1 MKSLHSS
8 LHLDKLRWLFWLR
21 WKTFIRNYTRGSGRA
36 GRIIGVIFL
45 VLFGLPFMGGLAVA
59 TYFGYRLL
67 PAPANAELLF
77 IVLTGIYL
85 LWIVLPLLEF
95 TVNEGLDISKLALFP
110 LTRAELMLSLIFT
123 SLLDVPTIGLLIV
136 LGAVVAGWAVSLP
149 LALMAFLT
157 MVVFYAQVV
166 GISQLVLA
174 LLARVLQSRRF
185 RDLSIILIGIFSS
198 SCYLFQQFVLRGL
211 GIVHIYDNL
220 MAGTISPYLQ
230 WFPPGMAA
238 RAIQRAAQGDWGTS
252 SLWFGGL
259 LVTTVL
265 VLYIWQL
272 VVERGLTASESGS
285 SSSVR
290 RRKTERT
297 SVLPVG
303 ASTSASGGLV
313 ERIMASQFFSIAVK
327 DIKYYRRDPQLL
339 RLVFQSFISMF
350 ILIAITLFN
359 TSGSGR
365 IVVGS
370 WAVMV
375 APLYALF
382 ALTSFSYNVLGMERQ
397 SLTSL
402 FLFPVNPKQ
411 VLWGKNIVT
420 FILGLIEV
428 LLLVLVSAYVGNG
441 WHLVLPALAIGIAG
455 IGVILGCGNF
465 SSIFFPQRMPQ
476 GRRGFQTNNSASSE
490 GGCLRAVMSLAVL
503 VVMAILL
510 LPVAAGLV
518 LPVFYHVEWIWALTV
533 PASLL
538 YSAAFYILVTNAVA
552 PRMLTHTPEIL
563 AVVTRE

>member
-1 MKSLHSS
+1 MIVHS
-8 LHLDKLRWLFWLR
+8 DKLRWLFWLR
-21 WKTFIRNYTRGSGRA
+21 WKSFIRNYTRSSGRVS
-36 GRIIGVIFL
+36 RIIGVVFL
-45 VLFGLPFMGGLAVA
+45 VLFGLPFMGGIAVA

-67 PAPANAELLF
+67 PPPANAEILF
-77 IVLTGIYL
+77 IVLTGVYL

-157 MVVFYAQVV
+157 MIVFYAQVV

-185 RDLSIILIGIFSS
+185 RDLSVILIGIFSS

-211 GIVHIYDNL
+211 GIEHIYDNL
-220 MAGTISPYLQ
+220 KAGTISPYLQ

-238 RAIQRAAQGDWGTS
+238 RAIQRASQGDWGTS
-252 SLWFGGL
+252 FLWFGGL
-259 LVTTVL
+259 LLTTVL
-265 VLYIWQL
+265 VLYLWQL

-285 SSSVR
+285 SSVR

-297 SVLPVG
+297 SVVPV
-303 ASTSASGGLV
+303 ATSASGGFV

-339 RLVFQSFISMF
+339 RLVFQSFISM
-350 ILIAITLFN
+350 IVLIAITLFN

-365 IVVGS
+365 LVVGS
-370 WAVMV
+370 WAVLV

-382 ALTSFSYNVLGMERQ
+382 AITTFSYNILGMERQ

-411 VLWGKNIVT
+411 MLWGKNIVT
-420 FILGLIEV
+420 FMIGLIEV

-441 WHLVLPALAIGIAG
+441 WNLVVPALAIGIAG

-476 GRRGFQTNNSASSE
+476 GRRGFQTNNSVSSE
-490 GGCLRAVMSLAVL
+490 GGCLRSIMSLAVL
-503 VVMAILL
+503 AVMAVLL
-510 LPVAAGLV
+510 LPVAAGLI
-518 LPVFYHVEWIWALTV
+518 LPVFYHVEWIWAFTV

-538 YSAAFYILVTNAVA
+538 YSAIFYMLVTNAVA
-552 PRMLTHTPEIL
+552 PRMLTRTPEIL

>member
-1 MKSLHSS
+1 MVVHS
-8 LHLDKLRWLFWLR
+8 DKLRWLFWLR
-21 WKTFIRNYTRGSGRA
+21 WKTFIRNYTRSSGRI
-36 GRIIGVIFL
+36 GRIIGVVFL
-45 VLFGLPFMGGLAVA
+45 VLFGLPIMGGIAVA

-67 PAPANAELLF
+67 PSPANAEILF
-77 IVLTGIYL
+77 IVLTGVYL

-123 SLLDVPTIGLLIV
+123 SLLDVPTVGLLIV

-149 LALMAFLT
+149 LALMTFLT
-157 MVVFYAQVV
+157 MVVFYAQVI

-198 SCYLFQQFVLRGL
+198 SYYLFQQFVLRGL
-211 GIVHIYDNL
+211 GIMHIYDNL
-220 MAGTISPYLQ
+220 KAGAISPYLQ
-230 WFPPGMAA
+230 WFPPGIAA
-238 RAIQRAAQGDWGTS
+238 RTIQRAAQGDWS
-252 SLWFGGL
+252 MSFVWLGGL

-265 VLYIWQL
+265 VLYLWQL

-285 SSSVR
+285 SSVR
-290 RRKTERT
+290 RRKTERAT
-297 SVLPVG
+297 MMPVS
-303 ASTSASGGLV
+303 AATSASTILI
-313 ERIMASQFFSIAVK
+313 ERIVASQFFAIAVK

-339 RLVFQSFISMF
+339 RLIFQSFISMF
-350 ILIAITLFN
+350 VLIAVTLFN
-359 TSGSGR
+359 TSDSGR
-365 IVVGS
+365 LVVGS

-420 FILGLIEV
+420 FVLGLVEV
-428 LLLVLVSAYVGNG
+428 LVLVLVSAFVGNG
-441 WHLVLPALAIGIAG
+441 WHLVVPALAIGIAG
-455 IGVILGCGNF
+455 IGIILGCGNF

-476 GRRGFQTNNSASSE
+476 GRRGFQTNNSVSSE
-490 GGCLRAVMSLAVL
+490 GGCLRTIMSLAVL
-503 VVMAILL
+503 AVMAILL
-510 LPVAAGLV
+510 IPVAAGLV
-518 LPVFYHVEWIWALTV
+518 LPVFYHVEWIWAFTV
-533 PASLL
+533 PAALL
-538 YSAAFYILVTNAVA
+538 YSAVFYIIVTNAVA
-552 PRMLTHTPEIL
+552 PRMLTRAPEIL
-563 AVVTRE
+563 AVVTHE

>member
-1 MKSLHSS
+1 MIVHS
-8 LHLDKLRWLFWLR
+8 DKLRWLFWLR
-21 WKTFIRNYTRGSGRA
+21 WKSFIRNYTRSSGRA
-36 GRIIGVIFL
+36 SRIIGVVFL
-45 VLFGLPFMGGLAVA
+45 VLFGLPFMGGIAVG

-77 IVLTGIYL
+77 IVLTGVYL

-123 SLLDVPTIGLLIV
+123 SLLDIPTVGLLIV

-211 GIVHIYDNL
+211 GIMHIYDNL
-220 MAGTISPYLQ
+220 RAGAISPYLQ

-238 RAIQRAAQGDWGTS
+238 RTIQRASQGDWGTS
-252 SLWFGGL
+252 FLWLGGL

-265 VLYIWQL
+265 VLYLWQL

-285 SSSVR
+285 SSVR
-290 RRKTERT
+290 RRKSERA
-297 SVLPVG
+297 SMVPV
-303 ASTSASGGLV
+303 ATSASGGLD
-313 ERIMASQFFSIAVK
+313 ERIMVSQFFSIAVK

-350 ILIAITLFN
+350 VLIAVTLFN

-382 ALTSFSYNVLGMERQ
+382 AITTFSYNILGMERQ

-411 VLWGKNIVT
+411 LLWGKNIVT
-420 FILGLIEV
+420 FMIGLIEV

-476 GRRGFQTNNSASSE
+476 GRRGFQNTNTVSSE
-490 GGCLRAVMSLAVL
+490 GGCLRSIMSLAVL
-503 VVMAILL
+503 AVMAVLL
-510 LPVAAGLV
+510 IPVAAGLI
-518 LPVFYHVEWIWALTV
+518 LPVLYHVEWIWAFTV

-538 YSAAFYILVTNAVA
+538 YSAIFYMLVTNAVA
-552 PRMLTHTPEIL
+552 PRMLTRTPEIL

>member
-1 MKSLHSS
+1 MVVHA
-8 LHLDKLRWLFWLR
+8 DKLRWLFWLR
-21 WKTFIRNYTRGSGRA
+21 WKTFIRNYTRSSGRV
-36 GRIIGVIFL
+36 GRIIGVVFL
-45 VLFGLPFMGGLAVA
+45 ILLGLPFMGGIAVV
-59 TYFGYRLL
+59 TFFGYRLL
-67 PAPANAELLF
+67 PTPANAEILF
-77 IVLTGIYL
+77 LVLTGVYL

-157 MVVFYAQVV
+157 MVVFYAQVI

-185 RDLSIILIGIFSS
+185 RDLSIILIGVFSS
-198 SCYLFQQFVLRGL
+198 SCYLFQQFVLRGI
-211 GIVHIYDNL
+211 GVVHIYDNL
-220 MAGTISPYLQ
+220 KAGTISPYLQ
-230 WFPPGMAA
+230 WLPPGMAA
-238 RAIQRAAQGDWGTS
+238 RAIQRAASGDWGIS
-252 SLWFGGL
+252 FVWLGGL
-259 LVTTVL
+259 LATTVL
-265 VLYIWQL
+265 VLYLWQL

-285 SSSVR
+285 SSVR
-290 RRKTERT
+290 RRRT
-297 SVLPVG
+297 QQTLTPVAATSAL
-303 ASTSASGGLV
+303 ASTGLV
-313 ERIMASQFFSIAVK
+313 ERIVASQFFSIAVK

-339 RLVFQSFISMF
+339 RLIFQSFISMF
-350 ILIAITLFN
+350 VLIAVTLFN

-365 IVVGS
+365 LVIGS

-411 VLWGKNIVT
+411 VLWGKNVVT
-420 FILGLIEV
+420 FLIGLIEV
-428 LLLVLVSAYVGNG
+428 LVLVLVSAFVGNG
-441 WHLVLPALAIGIAG
+441 WDLVLPALAIGIAG
-455 IGVILGCGNF
+455 IGIILGCGNF

-476 GRRGFQTNNSASSE
+476 GRRGFQTNTSVSSE
-490 GGCLRAVMSLAVL
+490 GGCLRAVMSLTVL
-503 VVMAILL
+503 TVMAILL
-510 LPVAAGLV
+510 IPVAAGLV
-518 LPVFYHVEWIWALTV
+518 LPVWYHAQWIWVLTV
-533 PASLL
+533 PTSLL
-538 YSAAFYILVTNAVA
+538 YSAVFYVIVTNLVA
-552 PRMLTHTPEIL
+552 PRMLTCTPEIL

>member
-1 MKSLHSS
+1 MIVHS
-8 LHLDKLRWLFWLR
+8 DKLRWLFWLR
-21 WKTFIRNYTRGSGRA
+21 WKSFIRNYTRSSGRVS
-36 GRIIGVIFL
+36 RIIGVVFL
-45 VLFGLPFMGGLAVA
+45 VLFGLPFMGGIAVA

-67 PAPANAELLF
+67 PPPANAEILF

-198 SCYLFQQFVLRGL
+198 SCYLFQQLVLRGL
-211 GIVHIYDNL
+211 GIEHIYANL
-220 MAGTISPYLQ
+220 RAGTISPYLQ
-230 WFPPGMAA
+230 WLPPGMAA
-238 RAIQRAAQGDWGTS
+238 RAIQRASQGDWGTS
-252 SLWFGGL
+252 FVWFGGL
-259 LVTTVL
+259 LVTTML
-265 VLYIWQL
+265 VLYLWQL

-285 SSSVR
+285 SSVR
-290 RRKTERT
+290 RRKPERT
-297 SVLPVG
+297 SVMPV
-303 ASTSASGGLV
+303 ATSASGGLV

-327 DIKYYRRDPQLL
+327 DMKYYRRDPQLL
-339 RLVFQSFISMF
+339 RLVFQSFISM
-350 ILIAITLFN
+350 IVLIAITLFN

-365 IVVGS
+365 LVVGS

-382 ALTSFSYNVLGMERQ
+382 AITTFSYNILGMERQ

-411 VLWGKNIVT
+411 LLWGKNVVT
-420 FILGLIEV
+420 FTIGLIEV

-441 WHLVLPALAIGIAG
+441 WQLVVPALAIGIAG

-465 SSIFFPQRMPQ
+465 SSIFFPQRMAQ
-476 GRRGFQTNNSASSE
+476 GRRGFQNTNSVSSE
-490 GGCLRAVMSLAVL
+490 GGCLRSIMSLAVL
-503 VVMAILL
+503 AVMAVLL
-510 LPVAAGLV
+510 IPVAAGLI
-518 LPVFYHVEWIWALTV
+518 LPVLYHIEWVWAVTV

-538 YSAAFYILVTNAVA
+538 YSAVFYILVTNAVA
-552 PRMLTHTPEIL
+552 PRMLTRTPEIL

>member
-1 MKSLHSS
+1 MVVHS
-8 LHLDKLRWLFWLR
+8 DKLRWLFLLR
-21 WKTFIRNYTRGSGRA
+21 WKTFVRNYTRSSGRVS
-36 GRIIGVIFL
+36 RIIGAVFL
-45 VLFGLPFMGGLAVA
+45 VLFGLPFMGAIAVG
-59 TYFGYRLL
+59 TFFGYRLL
-67 PAPANAELLF
+67 PPPANAEILF
-77 IVLTGIYL
+77 LVLTGVYL

-157 MVVFYAQVV
+157 MVVFYAQVI

-211 GIVHIYDNL
+211 GVVHIYDSL
-220 MAGTISPYLQ
+220 KAGTISLYLQ
-230 WFPPGMAA
+230 WLPPGMAA
-238 RAIQRAAQGDWGTS
+238 RTIQRAAQGDWGMS
-252 SLWFGGL
+252 FVWLSGL
-259 LVTTVL
+259 LATTVL
-265 VLYIWQL
+265 VLYLWQL

-285 SSSVR
+285 SSVR
-290 RRKTERT
+290 RRRKERT
-297 SVLPVG
+297 SVATIPVAPSAS
-303 ASTSASGGLV
+303 ASTGLV
-313 ERIMASQFFSIAVK
+313 ERIVSSQFFSIAVK

-350 ILIAITLFN
+350 VLIAVTLFN
-359 TSGSGR
+359 SSGSGQLT
-365 IVVGS
+365 IGP

-375 APLYALF
+375 APAYALF

-420 FILGLIEV
+420 FALGLIEV
-428 LLLVLVSAYVGNG
+428 LLLVLISAFVAKAWN
-441 WHLVLPALAIGIAG
+441 LVLPALAIGVAG
-455 IGVILGCGNF
+455 IGIILGCGNF

-476 GRRGFQTNNSASSE
+476 GRRGFQTNNTVSSE

-503 VVMAILL
+503 AIMALL
-510 LPVAAGLV
+510 LIPVAAGLV
-518 LPVFYHVEWIWALTV
+518 LPVIYHVQWIWVLTI

-538 YSAAFYILVTNAVA
+538 YSAVFYIIVTNLVA
-552 PRMLTHTPEIL
+552 PRLLTRTPEIL

>member
-1 MKSLHSS
+1 MIVHS
-8 LHLDKLRWLFWLR
+8 DKLRWLFWLR
-21 WKTFIRNYTRGSGRA
+21 WKSFIRNYTRSSGRIS
-36 GRIIGVIFL
+36 RIVGVVFL
-45 VLFGLPFMGGLAVA
+45 VLFGLPFMGGIAVA

-67 PAPANAELLF
+67 PPPANAEILF

-85 LWIVLPLLEF
+85 LWVVLPLLEF

-123 SLLDVPTIGLLIV
+123 SLLDVPTVGLLIV

-157 MVVFYAQVV
+157 MVIFYAQVV

-211 GIVHIYDNL
+211 GITHIYDNL
-220 MAGTISPYLQ
+220 RAGAISPYLQ

-238 RAIQRAAQGDWGTS
+238 RTIQRASQGDWGTS
-252 SLWFGGL
+252 ILWLGGL
-259 LVTTVL
+259 LATTVL
-265 VLYIWQL
+265 VLYLWQL
-272 VVERGLTASESGS
+272 VVERGLTASESGN

-290 RRKTERT
+290 RRKTERAT
-297 SVLPVG
+297 MMPV
-303 ASTSASGGLV
+303 ATSTSTTSGLV
-313 ERIMASQFFSIAVK
+313 ERIMTSQFFSIAVK

-350 ILIAITLFN
+350 VLIAVTLFN

-411 VLWGKNIVT
+411 VLWGKNIVVFT
-420 FILGLIEV
+420 IGLIEV
-428 LLLVLVSAYVGNG
+428 SLLVLVSAYVSKG
-441 WHLVLPALAIGIAG
+441 WHLVVPALAIGIAG

-465 SSIFFPQRMPQ
+465 SSIFFPQRMSQ
-476 GRRGFQTNNSASSE
+476 GRRGFQTNNNLSSE
-490 GGCLRAVMSLAVL
+490 GGCLRAIMSLAVL
-503 VVMAILL
+503 AVMAVLL
-510 LPVAAGLV
+510 IPVAAGLV
-518 LPVFYHVEWIWALTV
+518 LPVFYHAEWIWALTV

-538 YSAAFYILVTNAVA
+538 YSAAFYIVVTNAVA
-552 PRMLTHTPEIL
+552 PRMLTRTPEIL

>member
-1 MKSLHSS
+1 VKSLHSS

>member
-1 MKSLHSS
+1 MVVHA
-8 LHLDKLRWLFWLR
+8 DKLRWLFLLR
-21 WKTFIRNYTRGSGRA
+21 WKTFIRNYTRSSGRTS
-36 GRIIGVIFL
+36 RIIGVVLL
-45 VLFGLPFMGGLAVA
+45 VLFGLPFMGGVAVA
-59 TYFGYRLL
+59 TFFAYRLL
-67 PAPANAELLF
+67 PPPANAEILF
-77 IVLTGIYL
+77 LVLTGIYL

-185 RDLSIILIGIFSS
+185 RDLSIILIGVFSS

-211 GIVHIYDNL
+211 GLTHIYDSL
-220 MAGTISPYLQ
+220 KAGAISPYLQ

-238 RAIQRAAQGDWGTS
+238 RAIQHASQGDWGIS
-252 SLWFGGL
+252 FVWLGGL
-259 LVTTVL
+259 LVTTLL
-265 VLYIWQL
+265 VLYLWQL

-285 SSSVR
+285 SSVR
-290 RRKTERT
+290 HRKTERT
-297 SVLPVG
+297 SLPT
-303 ASTSASGGLV
+303 STSSSTSTGFV

-327 DIKYYRRDPQLL
+327 DMKYYRRDPQLL
-339 RLVFQSFISMF
+339 RLIFQSFISMF
-350 ILIAITLFN
+350 ILIAVTLFN
-359 TSGSGR
+359 SSGSGQL
-365 IVVGS
+365 IIGP

-375 APLYALF
+375 APIYALF
-382 ALTSFSYNVLGMERQ
+382 ALTTFSYNVLGMERQ

-402 FLFPVNPKQ
+402 FLFPINPKQ
-411 VLWGKNIVT
+411 ILWGKNIVALA
-420 FILGLIEV
+420 LGLIEI
-428 LLLVLVSAYVGNG
+428 LLLVFVAAFITNAWY
-441 WHLVLPALAIGIAG
+441 LVLPAIAIGLAG
-455 IGVILGCGNF
+455 IGIILGCGNF

-476 GRRGFQTNNSASSE
+476 GRRGFQTNNSVSAE
-490 GGCLRAVMSLAVL
+490 GGCLRTVMSLAVL
-503 VVMAILL
+503 VVMALL
-510 LPVAAGLV
+510 LIPVAAGLV
-518 LPVFYHVEWIWALTV
+518 LPVLYHVQWLWLLTI

-538 YSAAFYILVTNAVA
+538 YSAVFYLLVTNSSAS
-552 PRMLTHTPEIL
+552 RMLTRAPEIL

>member
-1 MKSLHSS
+1 MIVHS
-8 LHLDKLRWLFWLR
+8 DKLRWLFWLR
-21 WKTFIRNYTRGSGRA
+21 WKSFIRNYTRSSGRA
-36 GRIIGVIFL
+36 SRIIGVVFL
-45 VLFGLPFMGGLAVA
+45 VLFGLPFMGGIAVA

-67 PAPANAELLF
+67 PAPANAEILF
-77 IVLTGIYL
+77 IVLTGVYL

-123 SLLDVPTIGLLIV
+123 SLLDVPTVGLLIV

-220 MAGTISPYLQ
+220 KAGAISPYLQ

-238 RAIQRAAQGDWGTS
+238 RAIQRASQGDWGTS
-252 SLWFGGL
+252 FVWFAGL
-259 LVTTVL
+259 LVTTVF
-265 VLYIWQL
+265 VLYLWQL

-285 SSSVR
+285 SSVR

-297 SVLPVG
+297 SVMPV
-303 ASTSASGGLV
+303 ATSASGGLV
-313 ERIMASQFFSIAVK
+313 ERVMASQFFSIAVK

-339 RLVFQSFISMF
+339 RLVFQSFISM
-350 ILIAITLFN
+350 IVLIAITLFN

-365 IVVGS
+365 LVVGS
-370 WAVMV
+370 WAVLV

-382 ALTSFSYNVLGMERQ
+382 AITAFSYNILGMERQ

-420 FILGLIEV
+420 FIIGLTEV

-441 WHLVLPALAIGIAG
+441 WNLVVPALAIGIAG

-476 GRRGFQTNNSASSE
+476 GRRGFQTNNSVSSE
-490 GGCLRAVMSLAVL
+490 GGCLRSIMSLAV
-503 VVMAILL
+503 VAVMAVLL
-510 LPVAAGLV
+510 LPVAAGLI

-552 PRMLTHTPEIL
+552 PRMLTRTPEIL

>member
-1 MKSLHSS
+1 MIVHS
-8 LHLDKLRWLFWLR
+8 DKIRWLFWLR
-21 WKTFIRNYTRGSGRA
+21 WKSFIRNYTRSSGRA
-36 GRIIGVIFL
+36 SRIIGVVFL
-45 VLFGLPFMGGLAVA
+45 VLFGLPFMGGIAVA

-67 PAPANAELLF
+67 PQPANAEILF
-77 IVLTGIYL
+77 IVLTGVYL

-110 LTRAELMLSLIFT
+110 LTRGELMLSLIFT
-123 SLLDVPTIGLLIV
+123 SLLDIPTIGLLIV

-211 GIVHIYDNL
+211 GIEHIYDNL
-220 MAGTISPYLQ
+220 KAGAISPYLQ

-238 RAIQRAAQGDWGTS
+238 RAIQRASQGDWGTS

-265 VLYIWQL
+265 VLYLWQL
-272 VVERGLTASESGS
+272 VVERGLTTSESG

-290 RRKTERT
+290 RRKQERT
-297 SVLPVG
+297 SVMPVET
-303 ASTSASGGLV
+303 STSGGLV

-339 RLVFQSFISMF
+339 RLVFQSFISM
-350 ILIAITLFN
+350 IVLIAITLFN

-365 IVVGS
+365 LVVGS
-370 WAVMV
+370 WAVLV

-382 ALTSFSYNVLGMERQ
+382 AITTFSYNILGMERQ

-420 FILGLIEV
+420 FIIGLTEV
-428 LLLVLVSAYVGNG
+428 LLLVLVSAYVSNG
-441 WHLVLPALAIGIAG
+441 WNLVVPALAIGIAG

-476 GRRGFQTNNSASSE
+476 GRRGFQTNNSVSSE
-490 GGCLRAVMSLAVL
+490 GGCLRSIMSLAVL
-503 VVMAILL
+503 AVMAVLL
-510 LPVAAGLV
+510 LPVAAGLI

-552 PRMLTHTPEIL
+552 PRMLTRTPEIL

>member
-1 MKSLHSS
+1 MVVHS
-8 LHLDKLRWLFWLR
+8 DKLRWLFWLR
-21 WKTFIRNYTRGSGRA
+21 WKTFIRNYTRSSGRVS
-36 GRIIGVIFL
+36 RIVGVVFL
-45 VLFGLPFMGGLAVA
+45 VLFGLPIMGGIAVA

-67 PAPANAELLF
+67 PAPANAELLS
-77 IVLTGIYL
+77 IVLTGVYL

-123 SLLDVPTIGLLIV
+123 SLLDVPTIGLLVV

-211 GIVHIYDNL
+211 GILHIYDNL
-220 MAGTISPYLQ
+220 RAGAISPYLQ

-238 RAIQRAAQGDWGTS
+238 RTIQRAVQGDWGTS
-252 SLWFGGL
+252 FAWFGGL

-265 VLYIWQL
+265 VLYLWQL

-285 SSSVR
+285 SSVR
-290 RRKTERT
+290 RRKTERA
-297 SVLPVG
+297 SVMPV
-303 ASTSASGGLV
+303 ATSTSNGFV
-313 ERIMASQFFSIAVK
+313 ERIMTSQFFSIAVK

-350 ILIAITLFN
+350 ILIAVTLFN

-420 FILGLIEV
+420 FTIGLVEV
-428 LLLVLVSAYVGNG
+428 VLLVLVSAYVGNG

-476 GRRGFQTNNSASSE
+476 GRRGFQNTNSVSSE
-490 GGCLRAVMSLAVL
+490 GGCLRSIMSLAVL
-503 VVMAILL
+503 AVMAVLL

-518 LPVFYHVEWIWALTV
+518 LPVLYHVEWIWALTV

-538 YSAAFYILVTNAVA
+538 YSAVFYILVTNAVA
-552 PRMLTHTPEIL
+552 PRMLTHIPEIL

>member
-1 MKSLHSS
+1 MIVHS
-8 LHLDKLRWLFWLR
+8 DKLRWLFWLR
-21 WKTFIRNYTRGSGRA
+21 WKSFIRNYTRSSGRVS
-36 GRIIGVIFL
+36 RIIGVVFL
-45 VLFGLPFMGGLAVA
+45 VLFGLPFMGGIAVA

-67 PAPANAELLF
+67 PPPANAEILF

-198 SCYLFQQFVLRGL
+198 SCYLFQQLVLRGL
-211 GIVHIYDNL
+211 GIEHIYENL
-220 MAGTISPYLQ
+220 KAGMISPYLQ

-238 RAIQRAAQGDWGTS
+238 RAIQRAAQDDWGTS
-252 SLWFGGL
+252 FVWFGGL
-259 LVTTVL
+259 LGTTVL
-265 VLYIWQL
+265 VLYLWQL

-285 SSSVR
+285 SGVR
-290 RRKTERT
+290 RRKSERT
-297 SVLPVG
+297 SVMPV
-303 ASTSASGGLV
+303 ATAASGGLV
-313 ERIMASQFFSIAVK
+313 ERVMASQFFSIAVK

-339 RLVFQSFISMF
+339 RLVFQSFISM
-350 ILIAITLFN
+350 IVLIAITLFN

-365 IVVGS
+365 LVVGS

-382 ALTSFSYNVLGMERQ
+382 AITTFSYNILGMERQ

-402 FLFPVNPKQ
+402 FLFPVKPKQ

-420 FILGLIEV
+420 FIIGLIEV

-441 WHLVLPALAIGIAG
+441 WKLVVPALAIGIAG

-465 SSIFFPQRMPQ
+465 SSIFFPQRMAQ
-476 GRRGFQTNNSASSE
+476 GRRGFQTNNSVSSE
-490 GGCLRAVMSLAVL
+490 GGCLRSIMSLAVL
-503 VVMAILL
+503 AVMAVLL
-510 LPVAAGLV
+510 IPVAAGLI
-518 LPVFYHVEWIWALTV
+518 LPVFYHVEWVWAFTV
-533 PASLL
+533 PASLF
-538 YSAAFYILVTNAVA
+538 YSAVFYILVTNAVA
-552 PRMLTHTPEIL
+552 PRMLTRTPEIL

>member
-1 MKSLHSS
+1 MVVHA
-8 LHLDKLRWLFWLR
+8 DKLRWLFWLR
-21 WKTFIRNYTRGSGRA
+21 WKTFIRNYTRSSGRV
-36 GRIIGVIFL
+36 GRIIGVVFL
-45 VLFGLPFMGGLAVA
+45 ILLGLPFMGGIAVV
-59 TYFGYRLL
+59 TFFGYRLL
-67 PAPANAELLF
+67 PTPANAEILF
-77 IVLTGIYL
+77 LVLTGVYL

-157 MVVFYAQVV
+157 MVVFYAQVI

-185 RDLSIILIGIFSS
+185 RDLSIILIGVFSS
-198 SCYLFQQFVLRGL
+198 SCYLFQQFVLRGI
-211 GIVHIYDNL
+211 GVVHIYDNL
-220 MAGTISPYLQ
+220 KAGTISPYLQ
-230 WFPPGMAA
+230 WLPPGMAA
-238 RAIQRAAQGDWGTS
+238 RAIQRAASGDWGIS
-252 SLWFGGL
+252 FVWLGGL
-259 LVTTVL
+259 LATTVL
-265 VLYIWQL
+265 VLYLWQL

-285 SSSVR
+285 SSVR
-290 RRKTERT
+290 RRRT
-297 SVLPVG
+297 QQTLTPVAATSAL
-303 ASTSASGGLV
+303 ASTGLV
-313 ERIMASQFFSIAVK
+313 ERIVASQFFSIAVK

-339 RLVFQSFISMF
+339 RLIFQSFISMF
-350 ILIAITLFN
+350 VLIAVTLFN

-365 IVVGS
+365 LVIGS

-411 VLWGKNIVT
+411 VLWGKNVVT
-420 FILGLIEV
+420 FLIGLIEV
-428 LLLVLVSAYVGNG
+428 LVLVLVSAFVGNG
-441 WHLVLPALAIGIAG
+441 WDLVLPALAIGIAG
-455 IGVILGCGNF
+455 IGIILGCGNF

-476 GRRGFQTNNSASSE
+476 GRRGFQTNTSVSSE
-490 GGCLRAVMSLAVL
+490 GGCLRAVMSLTVL
-503 VVMAILL
+503 TVMAILL
-510 LPVAAGLV
+510 IPVAAGLV
-518 LPVFYHVEWIWALTV
+518 LPVWYHAQWIWVLTV
-533 PASLL
+533 PTSLL
-538 YSAAFYILVTNAVA
+538 YSAVFYVIVTNLVA
-552 PRMLTHTPEIL
+552 PRMLTRTPEIL

>member
-1 MKSLHSS
+1 MIVHS
-8 LHLDKLRWLFWLR
+8 DKLRWLFWLR
-21 WKTFIRNYTRGSGRA
+21 WKTFIRNYTRSSGRVS
-36 GRIIGVIFL
+36 RIIGVVFL
-45 VLFGLPFMGGLAVA
+45 VLFGLPFMGGIAVA

-67 PAPANAELLF
+67 PPPANAEILF

-123 SLLDVPTIGLLIV
+123 SLLDIPTIGLLIV

-198 SCYLFQQFVLRGL
+198 SCYLFQQLVLRGL
-211 GIVHIYDNL
+211 GIEHIYDNL
-220 MAGTISPYLQ
+220 KAGTISPYLQ

-252 SLWFGGL
+252 FVWFGGL
-259 LVTTVL
+259 LGTTVL
-265 VLYIWQL
+265 VLYLWQL

-285 SSSVR
+285 SSVR
-290 RRKTERT
+290 RRKPERT
-297 SVLPVG
+297 SVMPVATTAT
-303 ASTSASGGLV
+303 ASNGLI
-313 ERIMASQFFSIAVK
+313 ERIMVSQFFSIAVK

-339 RLVFQSFISMF
+339 RLIFQSFISM
-350 ILIAITLFN
+350 IVLIAITLFN

-365 IVVGS
+365 LVVGS

-382 ALTSFSYNVLGMERQ
+382 AITTFSYNILGMERQ

-402 FLFPVNPKQ
+402 FLFPVKPKQ

-420 FILGLIEV
+420 FAIGLIEV
-428 LLLVLVSAYVGNG
+428 LLLVLVSAYVSNG

-465 SSIFFPQRMPQ
+465 SSIFFPQRMSQ
-476 GRRGFQTNNSASSE
+476 GRRGFQNTNNVSSE
-490 GGCLRAVMSLAVL
+490 GGCLRTIMSLAVL
-503 VVMAILL
+503 AVMAVLL
-510 LPVAAGLV
+510 IPVAAGLI
-518 LPVFYHVEWIWALTV
+518 LPVFYHVEWIWTFTV

-538 YSAAFYILVTNAVA
+538 YSAVFYMLVTNAVA
-552 PRMLTHTPEIL
+552 PRMLIRAPEIL

>member
-1 MKSLHSS
+1 MIVHS
-8 LHLDKLRWLFWLR
+8 DKLRWLFWLR
-21 WKTFIRNYTRGSGRA
+21 WKSFIRNYTRSSGRVS
-36 GRIIGVIFL
+36 RIIGLVFL
-45 VLFGLPFMGGLAVA
+45 VLFGLPFMGGIAVA

-67 PAPANAELLF
+67 PPPANAEILF

-149 LALMAFLT
+149 LALMALLT
-157 MVVFYAQVV
+157 MVVFYAQIV

-211 GIVHIYDNL
+211 GITHIYDNL
-220 MAGTISPYLQ
+220 KAGAISPYLQ

-238 RAIQRAAQGDWGTS
+238 RAIQRASQGDWGTS
-252 SLWFGGL
+252 FLWFGGL

-265 VLYIWQL
+265 VLYLWQL

-290 RRKTERT
+290 RRKRERT
-297 SVLPVG
+297 FAMPVE
-303 ASTSASGGLV
+303 ASTSVSGGLI

-350 ILIAITLFN
+350 VLIAVTLFN

-365 IVVGS
+365 LVVGS

-382 ALTSFSYNVLGMERQ
+382 AITTFSYNILGMERQ

-402 FLFPVNPKQ
+402 FLFPVNPRQ
-411 VLWGKNIVT
+411 VLWGKNIVAF
-420 FILGLIEV
+420 FIGLIEV
-428 LLLVLVSAYVGNG
+428 LLLVFVSAYVGNG
-441 WHLVLPALAIGIAG
+441 WHLVIPALAVGIAG

-465 SSIFFPQRMPQ
+465 SSIYFPQRMPQ
-476 GRRGFQTNNSASSE
+476 GRRGFQNTNTVSSE
-490 GGCLRAVMSLAVL
+490 GGCLRSIMSLAVL
-503 VVMAILL
+503 AVMAVLL
-510 LPVAAGLV
+510 IPVAAGLI
-518 LPVFYHVEWIWALTV
+518 LPVFYHVEWIWAFTV
-533 PASLL
+533 PASIL
-538 YSAAFYILVTNAVA
+538 YSAVFYILVTNAVA
-552 PRMLTHTPEIL
+552 PRMLTRTPEIL

>member
-1 MKSLHSS
+1 MIVHS
-8 LHLDKLRWLFWLR
+8 DKLRWLFWLR
-21 WKTFIRNYTRGSGRA
+21 WKSFIRNYTRSSGRI
-36 GRIIGVIFL
+36 GRIVGVVFL
-45 VLFGLPFMGGLAVA
+45 VLFGLPFMGGIAVA

-67 PAPANAELLF
+67 PPPANAEILF

-157 MVVFYAQVV
+157 MVIFYAQVV

-211 GIVHIYDNL
+211 GLVHIYDNL
-220 MAGTISPYLQ
+220 KAGAISPYLQ

-238 RAIQRAAQGDWGTS
+238 RTIQRASQGDWGTS
-252 SLWFGGL
+252 VLWLGGL
-259 LVTTVL
+259 LATTVL
-265 VLYIWQL
+265 VLYLWQL
-272 VVERGLTASESGS
+272 VVERGLTASESGN

-290 RRKTERT
+290 RRKTEHAT
-297 SVLPVG
+297 LMPV
-303 ASTSASGGLV
+303 STSTSSGLV

-350 ILIAITLFN
+350 VLIAVTLFN

-411 VLWGKNIVT
+411 VLWGKNIVVFT
-420 FILGLIEV
+420 IGLIEV
-428 LLLVLVSAYVGNG
+428 TLLVLVSAYVSNG

-465 SSIFFPQRMPQ
+465 SSIFFPQRMSQ
-476 GRRGFQTNNSASSE
+476 GRRGFQTNNNLSSE
-490 GGCLRAVMSLAVL
+490 GGCLRAIMSLAVL
-503 VVMAILL
+503 AVMAVLL

-538 YSAAFYILVTNAVA
+538 YSAAFYIIVTNAVA
-552 PRMLTHTPEIL
+552 PRMLTRTPEIL

>member
-1 MKSLHSS
+1 MIVHS
-8 LHLDKLRWLFWLR
+8 DKLRWLFWLR
-21 WKTFIRNYTRGSGRA
+21 WKSFIRNYTRSSGRI
-36 GRIIGVIFL
+36 GRIVGVVFL
-45 VLFGLPFMGGLAVA
+45 VLFGLPFMGGIAVA

-67 PAPANAELLF
+67 PPPANAEILF

-85 LWIVLPLLEF
+85 LWVVLPLLEF

-123 SLLDVPTIGLLIV
+123 SLLDVPTVGLLIV
-136 LGAVVAGWAVSLP
+136 LGAVVAGWAVSIP

-157 MVVFYAQVV
+157 MVIFYAQVV

-211 GIVHIYDNL
+211 GITHIYDNL
-220 MAGTISPYLQ
+220 KAGAISPYLQ

-238 RAIQRAAQGDWGTS
+238 RTIQRASQGDWGTS
-252 SLWFGGL
+252 VLWLGGL
-259 LVTTVL
+259 LATTVL
-265 VLYIWQL
+265 VLYLWQL
-272 VVERGLTASESGS
+272 VVERGLTASESGN

-290 RRKTERT
+290 RRKTERAT
-297 SVLPVG
+297 MMPV
-303 ASTSASGGLV
+303 ATSTSTASGLV
-313 ERIMASQFFSIAVK
+313 ERIMTSQFFSIAVK

-350 ILIAITLFN
+350 VLIAVTLFN

-411 VLWGKNIVT
+411 VLWGKNIVVFT
-420 FILGLIEV
+420 IGLIEV
-428 LLLVLVSAYVGNG
+428 SLLVLVSAYVSNG
-441 WHLVLPALAIGIAG
+441 WHLVVPALAIGIAG

-465 SSIFFPQRMPQ
+465 SSIFFPQRMTQ
-476 GRRGFQTNNSASSE
+476 GRRGFQTNNNLSSE
-490 GGCLRAVMSLAVL
+490 GGCLRAIMSLAVL
-503 VVMAILL
+503 AVMAVLL
-510 LPVAAGLV
+510 IPVAAGLV

-538 YSAAFYILVTNAVA
+538 YSAAFYIIVTNAVA
-552 PRMLTHTPEIL
+552 PRMLTRTPEIL